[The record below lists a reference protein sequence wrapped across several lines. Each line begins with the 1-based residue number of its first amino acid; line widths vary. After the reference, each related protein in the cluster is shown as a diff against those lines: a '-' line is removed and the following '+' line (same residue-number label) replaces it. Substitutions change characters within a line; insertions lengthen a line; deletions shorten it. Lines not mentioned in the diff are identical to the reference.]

1 MAAFSLISRI
11 LELGLI
17 IMRGLAVD
25 IWNFLELNSRERKT
39 TVLDYY
45 IEIHLSDKLADKA
58 EKIGPLKI
66 IGI

>member
-1 MAAFSLISRI
+1 
-11 LELGLI
+11 
-17 IMRGLAVD
+17 MRGLAVD

-58 EKIGPLKI
+58 EKIGSLKI

>member
-1 MAAFSLISRI
+1 
-11 LELGLI
+11 
-17 IMRGLAVD
+17 MRGLAVD